1 MYTHVLQ
8 QHQIVHPRLV
18 WFWPDHSFQGG
29 LMKFIT
35 DNALHTSITA
45 SKVLPLTM
53 ALRDSAL
60 LYHGSTSLYLTHMT
74 LLHSM

>member
-45 SKVLPLTM
+45 SKVLPLPLCDGVM
-53 ALRDSAL
+53 QLQASRPKIPLVVSWEL
-60 LYHGSTSLYLTHMT
+60 
-74 LLHSM
+74 